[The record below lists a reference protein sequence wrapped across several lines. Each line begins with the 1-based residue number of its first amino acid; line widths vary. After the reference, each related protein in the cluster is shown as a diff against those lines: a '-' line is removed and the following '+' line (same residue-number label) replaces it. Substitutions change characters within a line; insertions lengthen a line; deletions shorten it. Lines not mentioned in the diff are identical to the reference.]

1 MLFQLLGICWA
12 VVCVVFVPDDITLL
26 CRFSTCS
33 HVLRFMEL
41 NWTFWLRFFFSQTKQ
56 YDKIEA
62 TKKQVK
68 HNKTGYVLI
77 IKYKINILV
86 NAVTSIN

>member
-26 CRFSTCS
+26 CHFNTYS

-41 NWTFWLRFFFSQTKQ
+41 GVELDLF
-56 YDKIEA
+56 
-62 TKKQVK
+62 
-68 HNKTGYVLI
+68 G
-77 IKYKINILV
+77 
-86 NAVTSIN
+86 